1 MTWPTRKRVTITIT
15 TAAAAVSGRDVTEV
29 VVVLTT
35 TTLLTS
41 TAVFCNQNVTGTKG
55 WLDKYGSVTSVA
67 SSTITPT
74 PGRWDRKENLGDDMS
89 ARAITITASFED
101 DIGGDGVDFS
111 GESGTESTRGEEMK
125 GKEEL

>member
-1 MTWPTRKRVTITIT
+1 VTTNA
-15 TAAAAVSGRDVTEV
+15 AAAAVGSVRDITE

-41 TAVFCNQNVTGTKG
+41 TAVFCNQNVTGTKA

-67 SSTITPT
+67 SSTITPE

-89 ARAITITASFED
+89 ARAITITAGFER
-101 DIGGDGVDFS
+101 DIAGDGVDFS
-111 GESGTESTRGEEMK
+111 GESGTESTWGEGMK